1 MLSKKKVE
9 NEKERKKHLKKV
21 ENGKDNAI
29 LFGCFCVCVCD
40 STDRKSWHD
49 IDTGLRGLRG
59 L

>member
-1 MLSKKKVE
+1 MRKKE
-9 NEKERKKHLKKV
+9 KKHLKKV

-29 LFGCFCVCVCD
+29 LFGCFCVCVCVRD